1 MLGNF
6 SVILPIHLGTNPK
19 ELSEAILSVI
29 SSSLQPTE
37 VVISQ
42 DGPIN
47 FDISP
52 ILDSFKCATKFNL
65 VISTQNQG
73 PGMARNKA
81 IEASTTPVIA
91 LMDSDDICK
100 KNRFELQY
108 KLIMEHE
115 IDVVGGLIKEFGPDV
130 SSSNYIRY
138 VPKNNSEICRKAKF
152 YQTVNNVTLMFKK
165 DIFLNIGGYKISR
178 YLEDYDLLY
187 RLILKGYTFKNIQ
200 SVLVDVRAG
209 DAIVKRRTGVRYFL
223 EEQRLLY
230 RMYCDGFL
238 DFFQY
243 TRNVMLRSIYRLFHN
258 KVFGYVH
265 RRLMRKVE

>member
-6 SVILPIHLGTNPK
+6 SVILPIHAGTNSK
-19 ELSEAILSVI
+19 ELGDAILSVI
-29 SSSLQPTE
+29 SSTLPPAE
-37 VVISQ
+37 LVISQ

-47 FDISP
+47 FDISR
-52 ILDSFKCATKFNL
+52 ILDSFACATRFNL

-81 IEASTTPVIA
+81 IEAASTPVIA

-108 KLIMEHE
+108 KLIMEDE
-115 IDVVGGLIKEFGPDV
+115 IDVVGGLIKEFGPDA
-130 SSSNYIRY
+130 SSISYIRY
-138 VPKNNSEICRKAKF
+138 VPENNSEIYRKAKF
-152 YQTVNNVTLMFKK
+152 YQTVNNVTLMFQR

-187 RLILKGYTFKNIQ
+187 RFILNGYTFKNIQ
-200 SVLVDVRAG
+200 SILVDVRAG
-209 DAIVKRRTGVRYFL
+209 DAVAKRRMGVRYFV
-223 EEQRLLY
+223 EEQKLLY
-230 RMYCDGFL
+230 RMYRDGFL
-238 DFFQY
+238 NLFQY
-243 TRNVMLRSIYRLFHN
+243 TRNVILRSIYRIFYN

-265 RRLMRKVE
+265 KKMMRKVE

>member
-6 SVILPIHLGTNPK
+6 SVILPIHAGTNPK
-19 ELSEAILSVI
+19 ELGDAILSVI
-29 SSSLQPTE
+29 SSSLQPAE

-42 DGPIN
+42 DGPID
-47 FDISP
+47 FDISLM
-52 ILDSFKCATKFNL
+52 LDSFTCDTKFKL
-65 VISTQNQG
+65 IISTKNQG
-73 PGMARNKA
+73 PGIARNKA

-115 IDVVGGLIKEFGPDV
+115 IDVVGGLIKEFGPDA
-130 SSSNYIRY
+130 SSSSYIRY
-138 VPKNNSEICRKAKF
+138 VPENNSEIYRKAKF
-152 YQTVNNVTLMFKK
+152 YQTVNNVTLMFKR
-165 DIFLNIGGYKISR
+165 DIFLNVGGYKISR

-187 RLILKGYTFKNIQ
+187 RLILNGYTFKNIQ

-209 DAIVKRRTGVRYFL
+209 DTIVKRRTGIKYFV

-243 TRNVMLRSIYRLFHN
+243 TRNVMLRSIYRLFYN
-258 KVFGYVH
+258 KVLGYVH
-265 RRLMRKVE
+265 RRFMRNVG

>member
-6 SVILPIHLGTNPK
+6 SVILPIHAGTNPK
-19 ELSEAILSVI
+19 ELVDAISSVI
-29 SSSLQPTE
+29 SSSLPPAE
-37 VVISQ
+37 LVISQ

-47 FDISP
+47 FDISL
-52 ILDSFKCATKFNL
+52 ILDSFICTTKFNL
-65 VISTQNQG
+65 VISKENQG

-108 KLIMEHE
+108 RLIMEHE

-130 SSSNYIRY
+130 SSSSYIRY
-138 VPKNNSEICRKAKF
+138 VPENNSEIYRKAKF
-152 YQTVNNVTLMFKK
+152 YQTVNNVTLMFKR

-187 RLILKGYTFKNIQ
+187 RFMLNGYTFKNLQ
-200 SVLVDVRAG
+200 TVLVDVRAG
-209 DAIVKRRTGVRYFL
+209 DAIAERRTGVSYFV
-223 EEQRLLY
+223 EEQRLLH

-243 TRNVMLRSIYRLFHN
+243 IRNVMLRSIYRLLYN

-265 RRLMRKVE
+265 RKLMRKVE